1 MRSPRCMSGPPPGHR
16 GRNGAAIMTPY
27 GGVPPRRSHCT
38 RHILFQTTTG
48 CVWTWSGP
56 GQRRP
61 WAPLRAVPTTLRPV
75 PSSLRIA
82 PPATRRQSRADQP
95 GAALCELERARFR
108 LPPTGILRE
117 LVKTRQD
124 FTSPSTGE
132 SGGTLPFEVALDHVV
147 ERLKAG
153 VEERHAGN
161 WSRSRLVKQR
171 SGLNLRSACSK
182 TRTRRATN
190 GMPPRAIEGD
200 AERRSLVN
208 RFLKSAAA
216 PPLGLNVVVGAAHA
230 ASILVACPDAAHPG
244 LRARHH
250 T

>member
-132 SGGTLPFEVALDHVV
+132 SGGHF
-147 ERLKAG
+147 
-153 VEERHAGN
+153 
-161 WSRSRLVKQR
+161 RSRLPSTTLL
-171 SGLNLRSACSK
+171 SGS
-182 TRTRRATN
+182 RRASRN
-190 GMPPRAIEGD
+190 GTPAIGPDLDWSSKGRVSICEARAVRRERGGQQMGCHREQSRVMQSDAVLSTGSSSQQPRH
-200 AERRSLVN
+200 L
-208 RFLKSAAA
+208 
-216 PPLGLNVVVGAAHA
+216 LG
-230 ASILVACPDAAHPG
+230 
-244 LRARHH
+244 
-250 T
+250 